1 MSRNKDWLGAL
12 TGVAAIIVGA
22 IAVLIG
28 GEPEEASKGAEKVVA
43 HYAENKDE
51 IQISAIM
58 GVVAAALLVFYF
70 GYLRKVLRRAEG
82 ENGTLSVVALI
93 GAAIIATGISI
104 DATLSFAIAE
114 AVDDKIDSTAILA
127 MQAIWDNDFMPIALG
142 AIIVLFAA
150 GISIVRHGALPK
162 WLGWVAIALGIVAM
176 TPIGFI
182 GFLGL
187 LVWILITSVLLAVRG
202 AKAST
207 PGAATP
213 ESTTTA

>member
-12 TGVAAIIVGA
+12 TGVAAVIVGA
-22 IAVLIG
+22 IAVIIS

-43 HYAENKDE
+43 HYAENKDQ
-51 IQISAIM
+51 IQISAIV

-82 ENGTLSVVALI
+82 DNGTLSVVALV
-93 GAAIIATGISI
+93 GAGIIATGISI

-114 AVDDKIDSTAILA
+114 AVDDKVDPTAILA

-142 AIIVLFAA
+142 TIIVLFAV

-162 WLGWVAIALGIVAM
+162 WLGWVAIALGIVSM
-176 TPIGFI
+176 TPVGFA
-182 GFLGL
+182 GVLGL
-187 LVWILITSVLLAVRG
+187 LLWIIITSILLAVRG

-207 PGAATP
+207 SGTSTP
-213 ESTTTA
+213 EPTLTT